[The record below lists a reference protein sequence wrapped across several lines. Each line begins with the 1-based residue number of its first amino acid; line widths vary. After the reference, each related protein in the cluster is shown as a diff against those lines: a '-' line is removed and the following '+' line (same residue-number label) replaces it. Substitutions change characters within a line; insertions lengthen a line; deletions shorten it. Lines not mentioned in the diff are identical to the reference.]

1 MRKRSLILI
10 ILLVITLIFTGCWS
24 RRELNEIALVIGLGV
39 DKIGD
44 EYVVSTQVVD
54 PSEISSK
61 GGSGRAPVVT
71 YKAKAHSLIGAVR
84 KLTATTPRKLYL
96 AHLRM
101 FVIGESVAKEGLA
114 PALDVIS
121 RDHELRS
128 EFYVILAKGN
138 KAHEVLSIVTPLEK
152 VPSSYMYTML
162 KHSEKY
168 WAPFS
173 TLKIDQL
180 DNQLSSSSKEAVITA
195 VEIKGSIE
203 EGQQKKNAE
212 NIVLENYLQYNSAG
226 VFREDKLIGFLGI
239 PEAAGYKYLTDN
251 VTSTVIE
258 MPCNKN
264 HKDVTELINTK
275 TIVRGK
281 VSNHKPSIHV
291 QVDAEANVAELQCQ
305 ADLLNLDVIRIL
317 EKKTEEAIKFDINKA
332 LQKTQK
338 QYQADIFGF
347 GEKIHQSNPKEW
359 EKLDKN
365 WPQIFSTLPV
375 KVDVKVEIRNFGKVN
390 RSTPSLQKR

>member
-1 MRKRSLILI
+1 MRKRSLILV
-10 ILLVITLIFTGCWS
+10 ILLTIALISTGCWS
-24 RRELNEIALVIGLGV
+24 KRELNEIALVIGLGV

-71 YKAKAHSLIGAVR
+71 YKAKAHSMMGAVR

-195 VEIKGSIE
+195 VEIKGNIE

-212 NIVLENYLQYNSAG
+212 NIVLENYLQYTSAG
-226 VFREDKLIGFLGI
+226 VFRGDKLMGFLSI

-251 VTSTVIE
+251 ITSTVIE

-264 HKDVTELINTK
+264 HKDVTELINTR
-275 TIVRGK
+275 TIIRGK
-281 VSNHKPSIHV
+281 VSDHKPSIHV

-305 ADLLNLDVIRIL
+305 SDLLNLDVIRTL
-317 EKKTEEAIKFDINKA
+317 EKKTEQAIKFDIDKA

-338 QYQADIFGF
+338 EYHTDIFGF

-365 WPQIFSTLPV
+365 WPRVFSTLPI

-390 RSTPSLQKR
+390 RSTPSLQER